1 MFRLRLLGFAAL
13 LLHAGLCAGVD
24 IAIPISDPVIRQ
36 IPARTLK
43 PEGGG
48 PFPAIVLLHDCSGF
62 GARSS
67 GGPGRWAKVL
77 VDHGYAVILPD
88 SFTPRGHPDGICTVP
103 FQQRHGEVTPRHRAE
118 DAYATLA
125 VVKTLPYV
133 APDRVG
139 VMGASHGGASTLAT
153 MAAPQAAQKGFI
165 AAVALY
171 PGCAINIGSW
181 NSNLSGVYSN
191 TMPLHILIGEIGR
204 LDPGGE
210 LPQAGRLGA
219 AGWTPGHDQDLSRRA
234 SWVRQRGPGPLYRE
248 SHQPERARR
257 TGRDHRRR
265 PGRLGRQHPRSHR
278 LLRPAPGEATMKAS
292 AYDLQSTF
300 AVLGPGC
307 IAVPVEDTPTIYEDL
322 DRRFDDF
329 RDHRLVSIY
338 TFDSDW
344 PTWEMHPAGDEVVCL
359 LEGEAG
365 MVFDRGGTEETV
377 TLTKPGSYV
386 IVPKGTWHTARVS
399 RSARMLFITPGE
411 GTQNRALAEKDRL

>member
-191 TMPLHILIGEIGR
+191 TMPLHILIGEADDWTPAENCRR
-204 LDPGGE
+204 LAASAQQAGHPVTIKTYPGAHHGFDNGGPVRYIANRINLNVPGGRGATTGGDPAAWADSIRE
-210 LPQAGRLGA
+210 VTGFFGRHLGK
-219 AGWTPGHDQDLSRRA
+219 
-234 SWVRQRGPGPLYRE
+234 
-248 SHQPERARR
+248 QP
-257 TGRDHRRR
+257 
-265 PGRLGRQHPRSHR
+265 
-278 LLRPAPGEATMKAS
+278 
-292 AYDLQSTF
+292 
-300 AVLGPGC
+300 
-307 IAVPVEDTPTIYEDL
+307 
-322 DRRFDDF
+322 
-329 RDHRLVSIY
+329 
-338 TFDSDW
+338 
-344 PTWEMHPAGDEVVCL
+344 
-359 LEGEAG
+359 
-365 MVFDRGGTEETV
+365 
-377 TLTKPGSYV
+377 
-386 IVPKGTWHTARVS
+386 
-399 RSARMLFITPGE
+399 
-411 GTQNRALAEKDRL
+411 